1 MTEESMG
8 RRQLISD
15 RDYLTDRLTEIT
27 LELKRLVSEGDRLR
41 AELDALSESETE
53 RRDTIRRRRA
63 YIGRHSDELKVERH
77 KAIADRDEF
86 IKQLWADTP

>member
-1 MTEESMG
+1 MV
-8 RRQLISD
+8 RRQLISE
-15 RDYLTDRLTEIT
+15 RNYLTDKLTEIA
-27 LELKRLVSEGDRLR
+27 LELKRLLSEGDRLR

-63 YIGRHSDELKVERH
+63 FIGRRCEELKMERH